1 VGLYSSCPKYRWA
14 LIYRR
19 RVRRPNVKMLST
31 PLPLLFEMNITQSCI
46 FAYWYHNFINV
57 KYDSELM
64 DIPMPFRYSCHT
76 LASLT
81 SWSICFIT
89 KTTKFHYDV
98 ILVCYIQPVH
108 EFQYDVLHVCRTLWR
123 HAYITYSLCTCSRLT
138 SNLFAVQSVH
148 VFQYDVISA
157 CRTAPARVPV
167 WRHICMPYSTCTSSS
182 MTSYLHAVQHL
193 HEF

>member
-1 VGLYSSCPKYRWA
+1 
-14 LIYRR
+14 
-19 RVRRPNVKMLST
+19 
-31 PLPLLFEMNITQSCI
+31 MNITLSCN
-46 FAYWYHNFINV
+46 FAHWYHNFINV
-57 KYDSELM
+57 KYDLELM

-81 SWSICFIT
+81 SLSICFIT
-89 KTTKFHYDV
+89 ETTKFHYDV

-148 VFQYDVISA
+148 EFQYDVISA

-167 WRHICMPYSTCTSSS
+167 WRPTRMRYTILIFCTIPVWHRTCMPNNLCACSN
-182 MTSYLHAVQHL
+182 MTSYLHAEQHVY
-193 HEF
+193 